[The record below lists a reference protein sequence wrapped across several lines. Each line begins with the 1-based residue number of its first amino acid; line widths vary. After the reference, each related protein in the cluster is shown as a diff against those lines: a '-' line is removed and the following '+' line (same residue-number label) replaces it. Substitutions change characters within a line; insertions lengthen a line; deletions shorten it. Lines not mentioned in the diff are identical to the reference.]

1 MENFKVAVIAA
12 LVWVIGTC
20 ILVTI
25 GALYSPLVSASPVK
39 VYCEGAFGT
48 ITVHSGRCPF
58 GKTFVGIKG

>member
-1 MENFKVAVIAA
+1 MENLKIAVIAA
-12 LVWVIGTC
+12 LSWVILC
-20 ILVTI
+20 AVVL

-48 ITVHSGRCPF
+48 ITVHSGQCPF